1 MNVQE
6 TKKIDGVAVVGVG
19 FVGIATAL
27 TYAVNGFN
35 VVGIEIDQEK
45 VDRLNNGEPVSHEPG
60 IEETLKKLE
69 KKKLTFT
76 TCYEEGLRNAEVIF
90 LCVNTPNRADGSCDP
105 SYLYE
110 SMDAIIQHAQPE
122 TIIVIKSTTPSH
134 VYKEI
139 RQMVETTELRLAS
152 MPEFLREGQALSDS
166 LAPDLVLIGVDDS
179 ETERRLVEMNRF
191 FSQEKIV
198 TMRPESAQIMKYAN
212 NAHGAMRIVFI
223 NAIADMC
230 ETYGANINEVVK
242 GLPYSKT
249 INDYPFYPGVGYGGP
264 CFSKDVEA
272 LANMAD
278 VHDTNN
284 LFAELHRLNN
294 ERPTRILTQMRKAL
308 GCSFDGLTIALLGL
322 SFKPNTDDQRGAP
335 AKAISKIL
343 LEEGATIVSY
353 DPVVKQIDDAAI
365 NCHPRYEQ
373 VVTIEQAVCGAD
385 VVIPLIEWP
394 HITEYDFWN
403 AEKDRDVL
411 FADFRNQ
418 FSSSEIKSRGY
429 SYFGIG
435 QDNSDLDA
443 VRLEEKMNA

>member
-1 MNVQE
+1 MNVQNNQE
-6 TKKIDGVAVVGVG
+6 INGVAVVGVG

-35 VVGIEIDQEK
+35 VVGVEIDQEK

-60 IEETLKKLE
+60 IEETLQTLE
-69 KKKLTFT
+69 KGKLTFT
-76 TCYEEGLRNAEVIF
+76 TCYEEGLRNAEVVF
-90 LCVNTPNRADGSCDP
+90 LCVNTPNGVDGSCNP
-105 SYLYE
+105 RYLYE
-110 SMDAIIQHAQPE
+110 SMEAIIQHAQPK
-122 TIIVIKSTTPSH
+122 TIIVVKSTTPSH

-139 RQMVETTELRLAS
+139 RKMVETTELRLAS

-166 LAPDLVLIGVDDS
+166 LTPDLVLIGVDDS
-179 ETERRLVEMNRF
+179 KTERRLVEMNRF
-191 FSQEKIV
+191 FGHDKII

-230 ETYGANINEVVK
+230 EKYGADINEVVK

-278 VHDTNN
+278 VQDTNN

-294 ERPTRILTQMRKAL
+294 ERPNRILAQMKKAL
-308 GCSFDGLTIALLGL
+308 GGCFEGLTIAVLGL

-353 DPVVKQIDDAAI
+353 DPVVKQIDDAEI
-365 NCHPRYEQ
+365 NGHIRYKQ
-373 VVTIEQAVCGAD
+373 AKTIEQAIADAD
-385 VVIPLIEWP
+385 VIISLIEWP
-394 HITEYDFWN
+394 HITEYDFQN
-403 AEKDRDVL
+403 ANPEREVL

-418 FSSSEIKSRGY
+418 FSSSDIRSRGY
-429 SYFGIG
+429 AYFGIG
-435 QDNSDLDA
+435 QDNTDFEVA
-443 VRLEEKMNA
+443 QLEEKVNV